1 MGRSFAL
8 LFAAAIVAGASAGAQ
23 AADLL
28 PPPPP
33 IEPPPPADFGGW
45 YLRGDVGVGAYEL
58 SGLRSTF
65 ADPTVVVPA
74 PLFNNS
80 SIGDAAFAGAGVGY
94 QFNNWF
100 RFDVTGEYRTAAN
113 YSAIQSYSDIWSAPG
128 ASPCGIG
135 ARCHDVYHGQHAAAV
150 FLANAYFDIG
160 TWYGITPF
168 IGGGIGVAT
177 NFLSNWYDISA
188 QPAGGFGYA
197 SDKTQANFAWQVGAG
212 LAYNVTPNLK
222 LEVAYRYLDLGKL
235 STNQIVCQ
243 GTPVCAREVQSFNL
257 ASNDIRVGFR
267 YVLPT
272 FVPTMAPPP
281 PMPGPLVRKY

>member
-8 LFAAAIVAGASAGAQ
+8 LLAAAIVAGASASAR

-28 PPPPP
+28 PPPPMV
-33 IEPPPPADFGGW
+33 EPPPPPDFGGW
-45 YLRGDVGVGAYEL
+45 YLRGDVGVGAYQL

-74 PLFNNS
+74 PLFNAV

-100 RFDVTGEYRTAAN
+100 RFDVTGEYRTAAQ

-128 ASPCGIG
+128 TSPCGLT
-135 ARCHDVYHGQHAAAV
+135 ARCHDVYHGQHSAAV
-150 FLANAYFDIG
+150 FLANGYVDLG
-160 TWYGITPF
+160 TWWGITPF
-168 IGGGIGVAT
+168 VGGGVGFAT

-197 SDKTQANFAWQVGAG
+197 SDRTQTNFAWQVGAG
-212 LAYNVTPNLK
+212 LAYSVTPNLK
-222 LEVAYRYLDLGKL
+222 LEVAYRYLDLGSF

-243 GTPVCAREVQSFNL
+243 GTPVCAREVQHFNL
-257 ASNDIRVGFR
+257 ASNDIRIGFR

-272 FVPTMAPPP
+272 LAPTPMLAPPP
-281 PMPGPLVRKY
+281 PLIRKY